1 MQGRRAWEMELQHQ
15 GTVLEAGPLAI
26 PPSLH
31 QEKRKLGS
39 GHLMCFGRISRHS
52 QSVDLTNDETH
63 NDSSSAQV
71 ELSRTEKSV
80 LADEFP
86 PNRDVMTPE
95 IVFLRSDFEDLCRE
109 W

>member
-1 MQGRRAWEMELQHQ
+1 MKLQHQ
-15 GTVLEAGPLAI
+15 GTVLEAGALAI

-52 QSVDLTNDETH
+52 QSVDLQKNETY
-63 NDSSSAQV
+63 NDSSSAHV
-71 ELSRTEKSV
+71 ELSRTDNST
-80 LADEFP
+80 LADEMP
-86 PNRDVMTPE
+86 LNRDNITPKSA
-95 IVFLRSDFEDLCRE
+95 FLRSDFEDSCRE